1 MKRAVVA
8 SRIPALDGWRAISIA
23 LVVIGH
29 LVSYRAGY
37 EGKVVMMS
45 GYFATFGVKVFFVIS
60 GFLITR
66 LALAEQARTGTFSAR
81 GFYLRRAF
89 RILPA
94 YFAYLLGVTGLAA
107 LGAIDQGPVW
117 QAAAFLCNLPAASC
131 GWYAGHTWSLA
142 YEEQFYLLFPLVF
155 LWAASI
161 RRSPF
166 VAIHLVLVSV
176 PLLSF
181 LLPGDWEAMREFL
194 LHFSSLSAGVI
205 AAHAYAS
212 VRAKDNG
219 TCTALA
225 LFVVGLSVLLVGANA
240 AHLSY
245 GLRVA
250 VEAVLLPPAIA
261 WLILKTTWS
270 NGWVTRILENRSIR
284 YIGAL
289 SFSLYLWQ
297 QVFTGVSSL
306 RIDSALFHPLVLLPV
321 AAVSYHFI
329 ELPMIQL
336 GKRLSVFTHAARE
349 QRSHAP

>member
-1 MKRAVVA
+1 MNGSMTG

-23 LVVIGH
+23 LVVVGH

-66 LALAEQARTGTFSAR
+66 LALAEKARSGTFSAR

-94 YFAYLLGVTGLAA
+94 YYAYLLGVTALAVV
-107 LGAIDQGPVW
+107 GAIDQGPVW
-117 QAAAFLCNLPAASC
+117 RAAAFLCNLPSASC

-155 LWAASI
+155 LWAASM

-181 LLPGDWEAMREFL
+181 LLPGDWGATREFL

-212 VRAKDNG
+212 ARASDRG
-219 TCTALA
+219 AFTALA
-225 LFVVGLSVLLVGANA
+225 LLVVGLSVLLVGANA
-240 AHLSY
+240 AHLNY

-250 VEAVLLPPAIA
+250 LEAVLLPPAIA

-270 NGWVTRILENRSIR
+270 HGWVTGFLEHRGVR

-297 QVFTGVSSL
+297 QVFTGASSL
-306 RIDSALFHPLVLLPV
+306 RIESVFFHPLVLLPV
-321 AAVSYHFI
+321 AAFSYHFI
-329 ELPMIQL
+329 ELPMIRW
-336 GKRLSVFTHAARE
+336 GKRFSASGRAAAE
-349 QRSHAP
+349 QRAAAP